1 MGTPAATGNWEGGC
15 MDWWQA
21 GSTIAT
27 SILAGLG
34 MVGLAWRWM
43 RREFDKIER
52 RLERVDQQFDWV
64 RQEFANVRQ
73 ESGEEFVNVRQ
84 EFGKVRQEFG
94 QEFANV
100 RQEFGQVRQELGQ
113 GFANVRQ
120 EGSAAHDTI
129 GARITRLQ
137 DAHDAGLRQVHDSL
151 AADIGQLQEG
161 QATLREGLGQVRG
174 ELRGVTQSVQTL
186 RDDFRAHVLGGAG

>member
-1 MGTPAATGNWEGGC
+1 M
-15 MDWWQA
+15 
-21 GSTIAT
+21 
-27 SILAGLG
+27 
-34 MVGLAWRWM
+34 
-43 RREFDKIER
+43 
-52 RLERVDQQFDWV
+52 
-64 RQEFANVRQ
+64 RQEFADW
-73 ESGEEFVNVRQ
+73 
-84 EFGKVRQEFG
+84 
-94 QEFANV
+94 
-100 RQEFGQVRQELGQ
+100 RQELGQ

-137 DAHDAGLRQVHDSL
+137 DAHDAALRQVHDSL

-186 RDDFRAHVLGGAG
+186 SDDFRAHVLGGAS